1 MRADAKEMIQAQH
14 AVVVSSEERALK
26 AEQELEGRHGLLK
39 ELKTALEATLVDNAK
54 CKAEVAQLAELK
66 LALESCRCSP
76 HKRASTALK
85 NARPNVIACTRV
97 SCLQKFSGAWHPLIT
112 P

>member
-1 MRADAKEMIQAQH
+1 MIQAQH
-14 AVVVSSEERALK
+14 AEVVSSEKRAIR
-26 AEQELEGRHGLLK
+26 AEQELEGMHGLLR

-76 HKRASTALK
+76 HSQAWNQTSIHLK
-85 NARPNVIACTRV
+85 I
-97 SCLQKFSGAWHPLIT
+97 
-112 P
+112 